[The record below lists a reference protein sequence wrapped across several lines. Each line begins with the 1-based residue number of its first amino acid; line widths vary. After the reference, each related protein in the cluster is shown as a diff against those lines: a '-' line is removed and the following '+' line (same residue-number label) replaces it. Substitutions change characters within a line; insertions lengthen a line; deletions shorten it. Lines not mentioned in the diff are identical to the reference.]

1 MENEN
6 ELKHYGVKGMH
17 WGVRRYQNP
26 DGTLTEEGRRRKQK
40 TNDTGRNVKNYLKSK
55 LGIYDPDDD
64 NPYVSK
70 DRKEHRR
77 KEKQAAK
84 DLKKMAVNAEVKIQE
99 KNVKRAKKAA
109 EDAQKNLEYWKGKQA
124 VGSFFDKKYRNP
136 DGSLNDEGKARKSK
150 GKQYDADYWDA
161 HDNKD
166 PKYMSDKELQK
177 RIIRLNNENQYKNL
191 TENSA
196 KKAVKKKTSKL
207 ANDVV
212 DRAVLALITAAA
224 TRAAQKYGPKVIK
237 KGKEYVKRQVNEHRN
252 KKWLY

>member
-26 DGTLTEEGRRRKQK
+26 DGTLTEEGRRRKRK
-40 TNDTGRNVKNYLKSK
+40 TNDIKNYLKSK

-70 DRKEHRR
+70 ERKERRR

-84 DLKKMAVNAEVKIQE
+84 DLKKMAVNTEVKIQE
-99 KNVKRAKKAA
+99 KNVKRAKKAV

-136 DGSLNDEGKARKSK
+136 DGSLNDEGKTRKSK

-161 HDNKD
+161 HDKKD
-166 PKYMSDKELQK
+166 PRYMSDKELQK
-177 RIIRLNNENQYKNL
+177 RINRLNNENNYKNL
-191 TENSA
+191 NKSEA
-196 KKAVKKKTSKL
+196 RKEGEKFVK
-207 ANDVV
+207 D
-212 DRAVLALITAAA
+212 LIKAA
-224 TRAAQKYGPKVIK
+224 TTSAVIYGVSRVSKNYIDK
-237 KGKEYVKRQVNEHRN
+237 KLKE
-252 KKWLY
+252 KKLV

>member
-1 MENEN
+1 MKNEN

-40 TNDTGRNVKNYLKSK
+40 TNDTGRNIKNYLKSK
-55 LGIYDPDDD
+55 LGIYDLDDD
-64 NPYVSK
+64 NPYISK
-70 DRKEHRR
+70 ERKERR
-77 KEKQAAK
+77 RQEKQAK
-84 DLKKMAVNAEVKIQE
+84 EDLKKLAVNAEVKIHE
-99 KNVKRAKKAA
+99 KNVKRAKKAV

-161 HDNKD
+161 HDKKD

-177 RIIRLNNENQYKNL
+177 RINRLNNENNYKNL
-191 TENSA
+191 NKSEA
-196 KKAVKKKTSKL
+196 RKEGEKFVK
-207 ANDVV
+207 D
-212 DRAVLALITAAA
+212 LIKAA
-224 TRAAQKYGPKVIK
+224 TTSAAIYGVSRISKNYIEK
-237 KGKEYVKRQVNEHRN
+237 KLKE
-252 KKWLY
+252 KKLV